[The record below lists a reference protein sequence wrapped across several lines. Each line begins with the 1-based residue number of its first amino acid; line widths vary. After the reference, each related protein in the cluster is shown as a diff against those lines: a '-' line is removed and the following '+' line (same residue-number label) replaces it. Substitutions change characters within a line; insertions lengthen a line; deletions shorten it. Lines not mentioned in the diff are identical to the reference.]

1 MNIEQLKNYYNKIEQ
16 CSLSL
21 IKDADFDYIQSQIA
35 KIAVYTEDMNRVIG
49 ELLVE
54 QTKLEHNLTDIR
66 FEYELKFTQH
76 MVGNQDVKNLP
87 TGKERKDYINYFL
100 LKEDHRKITNIDQ
113 ELKDLASLLDFAKK
127 KAKDL
132 DRLFPKLQTLWE
144 SIQTEMKYIKK
155 IGSDSQYIDRVR
167 NNITDEQRSAK
178 PIFTDSMVE
187 QIQTEQYNSTEDVN
201 LPILSSTVS
210 KSELKE
216 ESDSIDDEL
225 DSLLSDL

>member
-1 MNIEQLKNYYNKIEQ
+1 MEIEQLKNYYNKIEQ

-35 KIAVYTEDMNRVIG
+35 KIAVYTEDMNRIIG

-54 QTKLEHNLTDIR
+54 QTKLEHNLTDVR

-76 MVGNQDVKNLP
+76 MVGNQDVKNLS

-100 LKEDHRKITNIDQ
+100 LKDDHRKITNIEL

-167 NNITDEQRSAK
+167 NNISEEQKSVT
-178 PIFTDSMVE
+178 PIFTDSTIE
-187 QIQTEQYNSTEDVN
+187 QIQQEQYNFTGNVN
-201 LPILSSTVS
+201 LPIPT
-210 KSELKE
+210 KSVVKPELKE
-216 ESDSIDDEL
+216 ESDSIDAEL